1 METQA
6 VEIIETE
13 VPLEKVMS
21 LNHARLTGRLCL
33 LLSKY
38 EEKYDILPELEFDL
52 TTGRVKP
59 DVSILPKQKYNWQE
73 DIIYYP
79 NPPITAV
86 EVLSPTQSFDSLA
99 SKIVKVLLAGGT
111 QSAWLLVPFIK
122 TIHLF
127 LPGQPVA
134 TFSTGTL
141 HDPASGVDIEL
152 EALFQ

>member
-1 METQA
+1 MNTQA

-13 VPLEKVMS
+13 VPLEKTMS
-21 LNHARLTGRLCL
+21 LNHARLTGRLCM
-33 LLSKY
+33 LLSQY
-38 EEKYDILPELEFDL
+38 EHQYDILPELEFEL
-52 TTGRVKP
+52 ATGRVKP
-59 DVSILPKQKYNWQE
+59 DVSVLPKQNYNWQE

-79 NPPITAV
+79 NPPITAI

-99 SKIVKVLLAGGT
+99 TKIVKVLLAGGT

-134 TFSTGTL
+134 TFSAGTL
-141 HDPASGVDIEL
+141 RDPASGVEIAVD
-152 EALFQ
+152 ALFQ